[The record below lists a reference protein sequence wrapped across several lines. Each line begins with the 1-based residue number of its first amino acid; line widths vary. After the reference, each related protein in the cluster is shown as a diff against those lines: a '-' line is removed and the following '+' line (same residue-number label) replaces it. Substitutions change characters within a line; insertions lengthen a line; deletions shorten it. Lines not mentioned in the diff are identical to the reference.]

1 MGERAGGNR
10 VRNDVL
16 LGDIIGVDNDDDN
29 DNDIEAF
36 VDLLQNIEND
46 HGNGNGGMEQEGK
59 NGGTTDEDDIM

>member
-16 LGDIIGVDNDDDN
+16 LGFIVSVDNDDDKN
-29 DNDIEAF
+29 IEAF